1 MNPDQLAVALRQML
15 TDIFGHRGCFR
26 SEQITLDEWKAL
38 DDRWLAMK
46 QMNLRALTLEGFGSE
61 GAKPKE
67 KQNGLQK
74 AGDAGL

>member
-26 SEQITLDEWKAL
+26 SEPLTLEEWKAC

-46 QMNLRALTLEGFGSE
+46 QMNLRALTLKGPIDEV
-61 GAKPKE
+61 PKT
-67 KQNGLQK
+67 QSDSRSK
-74 AGDAGL
+74 AP